1 MSNEDNPFFLMGAML
16 GEKAGEV
23 TDLRRRIE
31 ELEAK
36 LRKSALQELSALGQA
51 SEAYQ
56 AQLAAE
62 AKLAKQDDLVQ
73 AAVAAAL
80 REAVEIYRKLSE
92 GSPVGAADGQTYHVR
107 YVTNDEF
114 ARNILDLIPEDAQA
128 ALDRYVKERS
138 DELVAEQRERIKGLV
153 IIDEAGTVTP
163 EMWDVAAAIRK
174 GGE

>member
-1 MSNEDNPFFLMGAML
+1 MSD
-16 GEKAGEV
+16 
-23 TDLRRRIE
+23 DLVKRLHSLHKQATVERSHFYVGRCAKDAIDRIE
-31 ELEAK
+31 ELTE
-36 LRKSALQELSALGQA
+36 LCALE
-51 SEAYQ
+51 YQ
-56 AQLAAE
+56 RAWLLETQKNIAE
-62 AKLAKQDDLVQ
+62 EKLAQQDDLVQ

-114 ARNILDLIPEDAQA
+114 ARNILDLIPEGAQA

-163 EMWDVAAAIRK
+163 EMWDVAAATRE

>member
-1 MSNEDNPFFLMGAML
+1 MSD
-16 GEKAGEV
+16 
-23 TDLRRRIE
+23 DLAERLRLASFSKRDRLAAADRIE

-36 LRKSALQELSALGQA
+36 L
-51 SEAYQ
+51 
-56 AQLAAE
+56 AQ
-62 AKLAKQDDLVQ
+62 QDAMVQ

-163 EMWDVAAAIRK
+163 EMWDIAAAIRE
-174 GGE
+174 GGV